1 MSSDTKIQSSA
12 IPATVP
18 AASQV
23 QAATPAPSPDRT
35 PAASSAAKTPRITP
49 GTFEVKAKVGDDLQ
63 KLSKQID
70 DVVKELSQYLES
82 NSRNL
87 AVHVDRALPLPVVVV
102 KDRFSGEVIRQI
114 PNEVVVKMAHS
125 IDAFKGWLHDQAA

>member
-12 IPATVP
+12 VK
-18 AASQV
+18 ASM
-23 QAATPAPSPDRT
+23 PAPA
-35 PAASSAAKTPRITP
+35 PAPAPVATKERAAPVETAAKKPQISHA
-49 GTFEVKAKVGDDLQ
+49 TFEVKARVGDDLQ

-70 DVVKELSQYLES
+70 DVVKELSHYLED

-87 AVHVDRALPLPVVVV
+87 AVHVDKALPLPVVVV

-125 IDAFKGWLHDQAA
+125 IDAFKGWLHDQAV